1 MMVVTGVFLGAAL
14 SVWLSKFVAKLL
26 FGLPPRDA
34 RTLVLAAVVLAITG
48 LLAGWLPA
56 RRAARLDPTAVLRE

>member
-1 MMVVTGVFLGAAL
+1 L
-14 SVWLSKFVAKLL
+14 SVWLSKFVEKLL

-34 RTLVLAAVVLAITG
+34 VTLALAASVLLVTG
-48 LLAGWLPA
+48 ILAGWLPA